1 MEHQTPTPSTRE
13 KIFVGSRQQQQFSD
27 SNVSK
32 LAWVQVNTTNSIC
45 IFYFEKNKINKK
57 CLFFNCFSPSSNQT
71 KQKKKNLIINRPVD
85 KATSLRETRVAPSN
99 LILRG
104 FLGLFSLYTLARSL
118 LMACFCSHFRL
129 L

>member
-1 MEHQTPTPSTRE
+1 MF
-13 KIFVGSRQQQQFSD
+13 IFQLFLSLLE
-27 SNVSK
+27 SNK
-32 LAWVQVNTTNSIC
+32 T
-45 IFYFEKNKINKK
+45 
-57 CLFFNCFSPSSNQT
+57 
-71 KQKKKNLIINRPVD
+71 KKKNLIINRPVD